1 MFSVGETEDTAPK
14 LGEDMPKIATK
25 MRAQRS
31 SKCPEC
37 HYPIV
42 VGTDIRVFDNK
53 WLHTKCW
60 SDVKD
65 RKNNIKG
72 SQKVISNIVKK
83 FTNKIINS
91 LGVINKEIDSIWEY
105 IGKEKTT
112 ADEYNE

>member
-1 MFSVGETEDTAPK
+1 
-14 LGEDMPKIATK
+14 MPKTATK

-42 VGTDIRVFDNK
+42 VGTNIKVYDNK

-65 RKNNIKG
+65 RKKNIKG
-72 SQKVISNIVKK
+72 SQKIIKK
-83 FTNKIINS
+83 FIKPPVNYVPQHKAILEEFTNKIIDS